1 MITFLNCFIFPF
13 SRGIKTNNENN
24 TIDKH
29 IVNMIKDSTNDIEK
43 TKIKVIMDYELDEHF
58 YKSRNAPASDA
69 ILKFI

>member
-1 MITFLNCFIFPF
+1 
-13 SRGIKTNNENN
+13 
-24 TIDKH
+24 
-29 IVNMIKDSTNDIEK
+29 MIKDSTNDIEK